1 MMTDVFLC
9 LIWSLLLAVTPHIF
23 IPSLFFISTQFTT
36 LPFASSYS
44 WCRVHMRTWDRSFE
58 ALDSF
63 MIVRW
68 GSNPRVPLCSRPCS
82 SKWLCKKSEAH
93 MQPVYEEHTW
103 MCKQEKCYVI
113 QVWSDLTFSVV
124 AEDKFQVFGTCK
136 YMFFRWFS
144 TLRRF
149 SKLSLTL
156 ETQTR
161 IYFFNLQF
169 IAL

>member
-1 MMTDVFLC
+1 
-9 LIWSLLLAVTPHIF
+9 
-23 IPSLFFISTQFTT
+23 
-36 LPFASSYS
+36 
-44 WCRVHMRTWDRSFE
+44 
-58 ALDSF
+58 
-63 MIVRW
+63 
-68 GSNPRVPLCSRPCS
+68 
-82 SKWLCKKSEAH
+82 

-103 MCKQEKCYVI
+103 MCKQETCYVI
-113 QVWSDLTFSVV
+113 KVWSDLTFFVV
-124 AEDKFQVFGTCK
+124 AEDKFEVFSTCK

-156 ETQTR
+156 ETQTK